1 MVLKLLQA
9 QGGNVMPQNE
19 EANQRFGFY
28 KDLCLRDEAVVL
40 ERKPF
45 SHGPKHRCRTTV
57 WKLITEDK
65 VVRLGKRSD
74 FGSGFRP
81 FTWGEQCVSES
92 EKDKQN
98 TLFKVEYEIARS

>member
-1 MVLKLLQA
+1 MS
-9 QGGNVMPQNE
+9 QNR
-19 EANQRFGFY
+19 EANQTFGFY
-28 KDLCLRDEAVVL
+28 KNPCFGNEAVVL

-74 FGSGFRP
+74 FGSGFRRLHL
-81 FTWGEQCVSES
+81 GEQCVSES

-98 TLFKVEYEIARS
+98 TFFKVEYEIARS